1 MEESKGIDQAAVNE
15 AIMATA
21 AAAALTGVTLQ
32 HGGPFGAVVMR
43 DGICISTA
51 HNTVLMEQDAT
62 CHAEMNA
69 IRWALERML
78 PPHFAF
84 VTELSSP
91 RPFQVRLQGDGVS

>member
-69 IRWALERML
+69 IRWAFGT
-78 PPHFAF
+78 HAATAF
-84 VTELSSP
+84 C
-91 RPFQVRLQGDGVS
+91 FCN